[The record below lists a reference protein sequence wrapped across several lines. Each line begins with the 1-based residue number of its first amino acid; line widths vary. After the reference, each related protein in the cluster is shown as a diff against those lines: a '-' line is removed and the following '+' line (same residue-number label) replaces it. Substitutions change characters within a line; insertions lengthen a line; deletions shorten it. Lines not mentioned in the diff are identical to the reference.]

1 MKSHPPDVS
10 TERATGTPS
19 QRDGASRS
27 APFRARAL
35 AGLITCLA
43 GLLLATTP
51 LPADDWAPNL
61 TTLAMWHDNATN
73 AEATVDQIDSLE
85 FAADIVASQR
95 YSFGRDDALQLTGHF
110 AGEWWPRYRGLLS
123 GAAGARAAWLHTFGV
138 GRTAPVFSAEI
149 GGDYVETHEGAR
161 SGTAAALTFA
171 LRKRFNDQWRTVLTH
186 QFDRHY
192 ARAAVFDV
200 EATQTTLEL
209 SNDITD
215 VTRLVGSVLYRDGDV
230 VTYSGTTRGEVA
242 AIASAD
248 REVSTFDR
256 PMIAYS
262 VNARTWG
269 AKFSVVRA
277 LDESTAII
285 AAYSWRATEGSPV
298 QFTNHRASIS
308 IVTQF

>member
-1 MKSHPPDVS
+1 MTRP
-10 TERATGTPS
+10 R
-19 QRDGASRS
+19 RNGASPTAS
-27 APFRARAL
+27 FRARAH
-35 AGLITCLA
+35 AGFLLCA
-43 GLLLATTP
+43 AALLLATAP
-51 LPADDWAPNL
+51 LRADNWAPNL
-61 TTLAMWHDNATN
+61 TTFATWHDNATN

-85 FAADIVASQR
+85 IGTDILASQR

-110 AGEWWPRYRGLLS
+110 AGEWWPRYRGLLN

-138 GRTAPVFSAEI
+138 GPTAPVFSAEI
-149 GGDYVETHEGAR
+149 GGNYVGAYEGDR
-161 SGTAAALTFA
+161 SGTAASLTFS
-171 LRKRFNDQWRTVLTH
+171 LRKRFDDRWRAVLTQ

-192 ARAAVFDV
+192 ARAPVFDV

-215 VTRLVGSVLYRDGDV
+215 VTRLVASVHYRDGDV
-230 VTYSGTTRGEVA
+230 VTYSGNPRGEVA
-242 AIASAD
+242 AIASAE
-248 REVSTFDR
+248 REVDTFDR

-277 LDESTAII
+277 LNESTAII
-285 AAYSWRATEGSPV
+285 AAYSWRATEQNPV